1 MTPMLKLA
9 TALVAGASFFAWQPV
24 QAQCSTAAWT
34 SVSGN
39 ATAGSAPAVRRYSG
53 ACGLS
58 AAMPGTGYVVEST
71 NHGNEGVTAPFRA
84 RFFVYPAISAGNV
97 VVFQAMDANTAG
109 NALVQVRYDADAQR
123 FDFINSAGAVRS
135 TTVTAPSSRW
145 YRVTIQY
152 SANSPTGFNASVV
165 GNGGQTITVGG
176 SAQAT
181 TNVGVQAVRLGAVV
195 GTATAGSVLVDE
207 YEASRADLA
216 TANPYSMVCRGD
228 ANKDGNLNVF
238 DTIQIIN
245 EGVFGTL
252 AIGQPDC
259 NEDGS
264 VNVFDTICIINRSLA
279 SDTCN

>member
-1 MTPMLKLA
+1 MTPILKLA

-71 NHGNEGVTAPFRA
+71 NHANEGVTAPFRA

-152 SANSPTGFNASVV
+152 SANSATGFNASVV

-181 TNVGVQAVRLGAVV
+181 TNVGVQAVRLGAVA
-195 GTATAGSVLVDE
+195 GTATAGSVIVDE
-207 YEASRADLA
+207 YEATRADMA
-216 TANPYSMVCRGD
+216 TTSPFSMICRGD
-228 ANKDGNLNVF
+228 ANNDGSLNVF
-238 DTIQIIN
+238 DAVRIN
-245 EGVFGTL
+245 AEVLSDVPGP
-252 AIGQPDC
+252 GQPDC
-259 NEDGS
+259 NEDGNI
-264 VNVFDTICIINRSLA
+264 NVFDTVCLVNRVLA
-279 SDTCN
+279 DQTCP